1 MLCETQ
7 DTVAKR
13 SCAPS
18 QSSQTD
24 HQEILPTLKI
34 KVTSSLFYYSG
45 RARFRPMSHEPTRHT
60 SVPVSLLARKPFSST
75 HRLQPPGANSM
86 LWCAI
91 QVIILVE
98 PQEYL

>member
-1 MLCETQ
+1 MPCSVKPRIQLLREVVHHPYPQ
-7 DTVAKR
+7 
-13 SCAPS
+13 
-18 QSSQTD
+18 
-24 HQEILPTLKI
+24 ILPTLKI

-98 PQEYL
+98 PQEHL